1 VKKYRLKVQND
12 IIYLFIL
19 LTLTEF
25 FNYLVPNTRGIGL
38 LLTAGFGVL
47 LLETWFIRTFRLYSG
62 KKISKYSDVIVRI
75 SLKERFFSYFVL
87 PLIFYISILAFLYFN
102 RNLILGHVVLGI
114 CMVLFLMLFLNVK
127 SSLNKIY
134 SIENATRAV
143 FDFICISVLYLLTN
157 VFVRIGLSM
166 LIFAIVVFITT
177 TILLLF
183 SLKLH
188 KKLGAIESGV
198 SLLSAIFV
206 ACLTIIFWN
215 TNIFVIPLVS
225 ALGFYLVIS
234 MWNIRFA
241 GKIHLVDYILP
252 FLYVVLALILI
263 LTI

>member
-1 VKKYRLKVQND
+1 MKKYRLKVQND

-19 LTLTEF
+19 LAITEF
-25 FNYLVPNTRGIGL
+25 FSYLVLNTRGLALTITGGL
-38 LLTAGFGVL
+38 GIL

-87 PLIFYISILAFLYFN
+87 PLLFYIAILAFIYFN
-102 RNLILGHVVLGI
+102 RNVLLGHFVVGI
-114 CMVLFLMLFLNVK
+114 CMVLFLILFLNVK

-134 SIENATRAV
+134 SVANATRAI
-143 FDFICISVLYLLTN
+143 FDFVCITILYLLTN
-157 VFVRIGLSM
+157 IFVRVGLSM
-166 LIFAIVVFITT
+166 WIFALVLFVTT
-177 TILLLF
+177 LVLLLF

-188 KKLGAIESGV
+188 KKLGFVEILISQ
-198 SLLSAIFV
+198 LSAIFITCITV
-206 ACLTIIFWN
+206 IFWS
-215 TNIFVIPLVS
+215 TNIFVIPLVA
-225 ALGFYLVIS
+225 ALAFYLVIS
-234 MWNIRFA
+234 IWNIRFA

>member
-19 LTLTEF
+19 LAITEF
-25 FNYLVPNTRGIGL
+25 FSYLVLNTRGLALTITGGL
-38 LLTAGFGVL
+38 GIL

-87 PLIFYISILAFLYFN
+87 PLLFYIAILAFIYFN
-102 RNLILGHVVLGI
+102 RNVLLGHFVVGI
-114 CMVLFLMLFLNVK
+114 CMVLFLILFLNVK

-134 SIENATRAV
+134 SVANATRAI
-143 FDFICISVLYLLTN
+143 FDFVCITILYLLTN
-157 VFVRIGLSM
+157 IFVRVGLSM
-166 LIFAIVVFITT
+166 WIFALVLFVTT
-177 TILLLF
+177 LVLLLF

-188 KKLGAIESGV
+188 KKLGFVEILISQ
-198 SLLSAIFV
+198 LSAIFITCITV
-206 ACLTIIFWN
+206 IFWS
-215 TNIFVIPLVS
+215 TNIFVIPLVA
-225 ALGFYLVIS
+225 ALAFYLVIS
-234 MWNIRFA
+234 IWNIRFA

>member
-1 VKKYRLKVQND
+1 MKKYRLKVQND

-19 LTLTEF
+19 LAITEF
-25 FNYLVPNTRGIGL
+25 FSYLVLNTRGLALTITGGL
-38 LLTAGFGVL
+38 GIL

-87 PLIFYISILAFLYFN
+87 PLLFYVSILAFLYFN
-102 RNLILGHVVLGI
+102 RNVLLGHVVLGI
-114 CMVLFLMLFLNVK
+114 CMVLFLILFLNVK

-134 SIENATRAV
+134 SVANATRAI
-143 FDFICISVLYLLTN
+143 FDFICITILYLLTN
-157 VFVRIGLSM
+157 IFARVGLSM
-166 LIFAIVVFITT
+166 WIFALVLFVTT
-177 TILLLF
+177 LVLLLF

-188 KKLGAIESGV
+188 KKLGFVEILISK
-198 SLLSAIFV
+198 LSAIFIT
-206 ACLTIIFWN
+206 CITTIFWS
-215 TNIFVIPLVS
+215 TNIFVIPLIA
-225 ALGFYLVIS
+225 ALAFYLVIS
-234 MWNIRFA
+234 IWNIRFS

>member
-1 VKKYRLKVQND
+1 MKKYRLKVQND
-12 IIYLFIL
+12 IVYLFIL

-38 LLTAGFGVL
+38 IITGGLGIL
-47 LLETWFIRTFRLYSG
+47 LLETWFIRTFQIYSG

-87 PLIFYISILAFLYFN
+87 PSIFYISILAFLFFN

-114 CMVLFLMLFLNVK
+114 CMVLFLVLFLNVK

-134 SIENATRAV
+134 SVENATRAV
-143 FDFICISVLYLLTN
+143 FDFICITILYLLTN
-157 VFVRIGLSM
+157 IFVRVGLSM
-166 LIFAIVVFITT
+166 LVFALVVFVTAVV
-177 TILLLF
+177 LLLF

-188 KKLGAIESGV
+188 KKLGMIEIGV
-198 SLLSAIFV
+198 SILSSIFI

-241 GKIHLVDYILP
+241 GKIHLTDYILP

>member
-19 LTLTEF
+19 LAITEF
-25 FNYLVPNTRGIGL
+25 FSYLVLNTRGLALTITGGL
-38 LLTAGFGVL
+38 GIL

-87 PLIFYISILAFLYFN
+87 PLLFYVSILAFLYFN
-102 RNLILGHVVLGI
+102 RNVLLGHVVLGI
-114 CMVLFLMLFLNVK
+114 CMVLFLILFLNVK

-134 SIENATRAV
+134 SVANATRAI
-143 FDFICISVLYLLTN
+143 FDFICITILYLLTN
-157 VFVRIGLSM
+157 IFARVGLSM
-166 LIFAIVVFITT
+166 WIFALVLFVTT
-177 TILLLF
+177 LVLLLF

-188 KKLGAIESGV
+188 KKLISK
-198 SLLSAIFV
+198 LSAIFIT
-206 ACLTIIFWN
+206 CITTIFWS
-215 TNIFVIPLVS
+215 TNIFVIPLIA
-225 ALGFYLVIS
+225 ALAFYLVIS
-234 MWNIRFA
+234 IWNIRFS